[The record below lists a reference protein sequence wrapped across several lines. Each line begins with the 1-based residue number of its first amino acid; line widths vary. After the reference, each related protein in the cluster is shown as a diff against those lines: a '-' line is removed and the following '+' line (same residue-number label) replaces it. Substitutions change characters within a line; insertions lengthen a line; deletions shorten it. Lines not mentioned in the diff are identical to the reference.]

1 MGIISNFPRKS
12 GMSETEADAR
22 YLKLTGGALTGKL
35 TGTEMEVSG
44 HVKGSAAPEE
54 NSDLANKAY
63 VDGRDALK
71 QDKLTGT
78 QGQIVGFDS
87 SGNAIAQAAPAS
99 GVTSF
104 KGRTGAVTPANGDY
118 TAEMVGAVPTTR
130 KINNKALSADV
141 TLAAGDVGAVPT
153 SRKVNNKALSADISL
168 TASDVGARPSTW
180 TPSAAD
186 VGAAPAYT
194 YGTTDLTAG
203 TSELATGTLYFFYE

>member
-1 MGIISNFPRKS
+1 MAVKIQIKRGTKAGLPTLSPGEYGLATDTGELFI
-12 GMSETEADAR
+12 
-22 YLKLTGGALTGKL
+22 GGANGNIQVATLGSDGKIPGGNL
-35 TGTEMEVSG
+35 DLSG
-44 HVKGSAAPEE
+44 
-54 NSDLANKAY
+54 Y
-63 VDGRDALK
+63 
-71 QDKLTGT
+71 
-78 QGQIVGFDS
+78 
-87 SGNAIAQAAPAS
+87 
-99 GVTSF
+99 
-104 KGRTGAVTPANGDY
+104 
-118 TAEMVGAVPTTR
+118 VPTTR

-168 TASDVGARPSTW
+168 TASDVGARPSSW